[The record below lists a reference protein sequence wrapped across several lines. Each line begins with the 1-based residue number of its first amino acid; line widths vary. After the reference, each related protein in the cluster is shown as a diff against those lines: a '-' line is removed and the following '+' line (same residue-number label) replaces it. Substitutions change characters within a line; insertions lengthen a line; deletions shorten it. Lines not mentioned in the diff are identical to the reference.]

1 MRTASPHIHS
11 GRLAAGWRYFFPHHS
26 SGHHAPMMARET
38 CSPQGYLATGMAINF
53 GVVVDDSGNVVLTST
68 TSLDARLLVAGFSN
82 T

>member
-1 MRTASPHIHS
+1 
-11 GRLAAGWRYFFPHHS
+11 
-26 SGHHAPMMARET
+26 
-38 CSPQGYLATGMAINF
+38 MAINF